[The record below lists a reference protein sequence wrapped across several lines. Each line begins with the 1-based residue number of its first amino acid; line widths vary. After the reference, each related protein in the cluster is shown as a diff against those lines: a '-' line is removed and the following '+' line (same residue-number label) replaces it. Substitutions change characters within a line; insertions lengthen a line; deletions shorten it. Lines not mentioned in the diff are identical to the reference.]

1 MRSTYTFKITNMS
14 RVTQLYKPGKDI
26 HSYYAMKLITRNIK
40 KVESFLATQ
49 KSGIAHMSAYDEYK
63 LASMQ

>member
-1 MRSTYTFKITNMS
+1 MS

-49 KSGIAHMSAYDEYK
+49 KSGIAHVSAYDEYK